1 MVANL
6 EPVVFAVDADSRR
19 AVATAAR
26 RGNVRRVATG
36 VYTVDVTTPIDRLVP
51 ERLHEIIGLVRPG
64 AHLCGRTAALGGLP
78 TADGDVFVVHSALR
92 PVSLAGGVTVRSAP
106 GTLGLESDLRLPGGI
121 TMSSEAR
128 LALENLVPSRSRDGR
143 LPRTLGRA
151 ELKEW
156 IDRRTAEAGESW
168 AEDLLRDAE
177 TVSAQLGLE
186 SEFALLRDLVGAAPA
201 TQEAEVEADPPPPP
215 APREDFDA
223 RVVARFDALL
233 EALSATEPELLQS
246 PTSTAP
252 VAAFVAAYFSN
263 FIEGTAFGYGE
274 ASRIVFGGAQP
285 KGRKADA
292 RDLRATFAVCND
304 IAEMGIRP
312 DSFEDLVEIL
322 RRRHCAVMTGNPNWR
337 PGAFKERPHR
347 IGTTV
352 FVRSDRVTGTLREA
366 FERYQALSDPFGRA
380 AFLHY
385 AVAAV
390 HPFEDGNG
398 RTARLMMNSELVACG
413 LSRIVIPTVY
423 RNTYL
428 AALQRL
434 KRSSGS
440 ASYIKMLRFAWR
452 YTSLL
457 DCSSLESAKRDLTE
471 TNAFVDPTFAE
482 IDGVP
487 LIFPS
492 PRDKPRG

>member
-1 MVANL
+1 
-6 EPVVFAVDADSRR
+6 
-19 AVATAAR
+19 
-26 RGNVRRVATG
+26 
-36 VYTVDVTTPIDRLVP
+36 
-51 ERLHEIIGLVRPG
+51 
-64 AHLCGRTAALGGLP
+64 
-78 TADGDVFVVHSALR
+78 
-92 PVSLAGGVTVRSAP
+92 
-106 GTLGLESDLRLPGGI
+106 
-121 TMSSEAR
+121 
-128 LALENLVPSRSRDGR
+128 
-143 LPRTLGRA
+143 
-151 ELKEW
+151 
-156 IDRRTAEAGESW
+156 
-168 AEDLLRDAE
+168 
-177 TVSAQLGLE
+177 
-186 SEFALLRDLVGAAPA
+186 
-201 TQEAEVEADPPPPP
+201 
-215 APREDFDA
+215 
-223 RVVARFDALL
+223 
-233 EALSATEPELLQS
+233 
-246 PTSTAP
+246 
-252 VAAFVAAYFSN
+252 
-263 FIEGTAFGYGE
+263 
-274 ASRIVFGGAQP
+274 
-285 KGRKADA
+285 
-292 RDLRATFAVCND
+292 
-304 IAEMGIRP
+304 
-312 DSFEDLVEIL
+312 
-322 RRRHCAVMTGNPNWR
+322 MTGNPNWR

-366 FERYQALSDPFGRA
+366 FDRYQAISDPFGRA

-440 ASYIKMLRFAWR
+440 ASYLKMLRFAWR

-471 TNAFVDPTFAE
+471 TNAFVDPTLAE

-492 PRDKPRG
+492 PRDEPRG